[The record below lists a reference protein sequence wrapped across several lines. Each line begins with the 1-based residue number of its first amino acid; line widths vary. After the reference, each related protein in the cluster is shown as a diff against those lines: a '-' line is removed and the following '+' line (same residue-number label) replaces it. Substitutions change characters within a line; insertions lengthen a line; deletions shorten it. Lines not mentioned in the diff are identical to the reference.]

1 MYREESDTFGPIKVP
16 ADMLWGAQTQRSLQ
30 NFDIARELDR
40 MPNPIIRAFGVLK
53 KCAAKVNIAYGL
65 PEKIG
70 KVLII

>member
-1 MYREESDTFGPIKVP
+1 
-16 ADMLWGAQTQRSLQ
+16 MLWGAQTQRSTQ

-40 MPNPIIRAFGVLK
+40 MPNPIIRALGVLK

-70 KVLII
+70 KFLII